1 MPIYEEKLIS
11 PLAIRFTQEHIKTL
25 FRDGRIVEDTV
36 EEIKTSAGD
45 GGYDAILEAPFPDI
59 EIIRF
64 SGGAAERHWFT
75 LDNRRLY
82 CLQRAAAKLWPLRV
96 AVKVQIL
103 YADPG
108 AVRRKFDSTTLGS
121 SVTVSPS
128 CKVAPLFRWDW
139 KVSVECEDVLRGREA
154 WACLIAD
161 DQKDFI
167 DLLAEI
173 PGSGGGP
180 SDILARALMALQAG
194 EATTAAAAAPKATAK
209 ATAGSRTPST
219 ASASERS
226 SAASGEERSP
236 RRRKEGT
243 ASPCSSSSPPTIFS
257 SSSRRASVCGGGLAA
272 EALQEIARQLRA
284 PVHDGR
290 VRIAGWKE
298 RYAEELGPL
307 RQFLEEDPEQF
318 TVARGRGGHFTVFPA
333 GALLDADASAFA
345 PATAAAHKARKGGGK
360 GGGRQEGALAEE
372 AIAEVEAILAALGGE
387 GCTLIQD
394 WNSKY
399 LRHLGH
405 LRDFLMSRPDKFRI
419 IPNGRGFRVAT
430 VVRL

>member
-1 MPIYEEKLIS
+1 MPIYEEKIIS
-11 PLAIRFTQEHIKTL
+11 PLAVRFTQEHIKTL

-36 EEIKTSAGD
+36 EEIKTSTGD

-154 WACLIAD
+154 WACLLAD
-161 DQKDFI
+161 DQKDFV

-173 PGSGGGP
+173 PGSEGGP

-194 EATTAAAAAPKATAK
+194 EATTAAAPASKATAK

-226 SAASGEERSP
+226 SAASGEE
-236 RRRKEGT
+236 GI

-257 SSSRRASVCGGGLAA
+257 SSSRRASVCCGGLAA

-284 PVHDGR
+284 PGHDGR
-290 VRIAGWKE
+290 VRIAGWNE

-307 RQFLEEDPEQF
+307 RQFLEEHPEQF
-318 TVARGRGGHFTVFPA
+318 TIARGRGGHFLVFPA
-333 GALLDADASAFA
+333 GAPLDADASTLA
-345 PATAAAHKARKGGGK
+345 PAAAAARKARKGGSK
-360 GGGRQEGALAEE
+360 GGGRQEDALAEE
-372 AIAEVEAILAALGGE
+372 AIAEVEAILAASGGE
-387 GCTLIQD
+387 GCTWIQD

-399 LRHLGH
+399 LRHLGR
-405 LRDFLMSRPDKFRI
+405 LRDFLMSHPDKFRI

>member
-25 FRDGRIVEDTV
+25 FRDCRIVEDTV

-108 AVRRKFDSTTLGS
+108 AVRRKGS

-154 WACLIAD
+154 WACLLAD
-161 DQKDFI
+161 DQKDFV

-194 EATTAAAAAPKATAK
+194 EVTTTAAAAPKATAK

-284 PVHDGR
+284 PVH
-290 VRIAGWKE
+290 KH
-298 RYAEELGPL
+298 
-307 RQFLEEDPEQF
+307 PEQF

-345 PATAAAHKARKGGGK
+345 PATAAAHKARTGSGK
-360 GGGRQEGALAEE
+360 GGGRQESAWAEE

-405 LRDFLMSRPDKFRI
+405 LWDFLMSRPDKFRI